1 MKLLIVFGEGGHT
14 KQLLNLVSLW
24 GESYEYAYLM
34 TAQDRIAATHLPI
47 PGPTYHVI
55 RPRNKR
61 DKLPLAAVKTLIAVG
76 QSLIVL
82 MRARPQAIIS
92 AGPAIAVPVSV
103 VGKLLGKKII
113 FIESASRVSRLSL
126 TGRIMYH
133 WADLFFVQWPLLQ
146 KSYPKAI
153 YAGRLV

>member
-14 KQLLNLVSLW
+14 KQLLNLISLL

-34 TAQDRIAATHLPI
+34 TAQDHIAATHLAI
-47 PGPTYHVI
+47 PGPTYHII

-61 DKLPLAAVKTLIAVG
+61 DKLPLAAIKTLIAVG

-92 AGPAIAVPVSV
+92 VGPAIAVPASV

-113 FIESASRVSRLSL
+113 FIESASRVSHLSL

-133 WADLFFVQWPLLQ
+133 WADLFFVQWLFY
-146 KSYPKAI
+146 KSITPMPSMLAD
-153 YAGRLV
+153 